1 MEYMTALEASEKWNI
16 SVRRIQI
23 LCKEGRIPDAKMFG
37 HNWAI
42 PVDAEKPNDE
52 RIKSGQYVKKRTEDL
67 PIINDP
73 SEIKLDDHI

>member
-52 RIKSGQYVKKRTEDL
+52 RIKSGQYVKKRKEDL

>member
-1 MEYMTALEASEKWNI
+1 MTALEASEKWNI

-52 RIKSGQYVKKRTEDL
+52 RIKSGQYVKAKKENL
-67 PIINDP
+67 PIVKDA
-73 SEIKLDDHI
+73 SEIKLNDRIS

>member
-1 MEYMTALEASEKWNI
+1 MTAIEASEKWNI

-42 PVDAEKPNDE
+42 PADAKKPEDA
-52 RIKSGQYVKKRTEDL
+52 RIKSGQYVKVKKENL
-67 PIINDP
+67 PIVKDA
-73 SEIKLDDHI
+73 SEIKLNDHIS

>member
-52 RIKSGQYVKKRTEDL
+52 RLKSGHYVKKRKEDL